1 MSSKEGEIREVE
13 VNEEEIET
21 FRQSFA
27 MFDKDGSGYISTDE
41 LKAML
46 TKFGDTPTDEEMK
59 AILERI
65 DQNGDGRISFEE
77 FIVVHKDRTL
87 SSTSEGDET
96 EEDMMNAFKMLDTDG
111 SGFIEVAE
119 LKEVL
124 RAQGVDL
131 SDLDESAFAML
142 LEADEDGDGKID
154 FKEFHKIWES
164 S

>member
-1 MSSKEGEIREVE
+1 MSGKEEVRELE
-13 VNEEEIET
+13 LNEDELET

-27 MFDKDGSGYISTDE
+27 MFDKDGSGWISAEE
-41 LKAML
+41 LKVML
-46 TKFGDTPTDEEMK
+46 TKFGDEPTDKEMK

-65 DQNGDGRISFEE
+65 DQNGDGRITFDE
-77 FIVVHKDRTL
+77 FVVVHKDRL
-87 SSTSEGDET
+87 GSGEYDET

-119 LKEVL
+119 LREVL

-131 SDLDESAFAML
+131 DDLDESAASML
-142 LEADEDGDGKID
+142 AEADEDGDGKID

>member
-1 MSSKEGEIREVE
+1 MSGKEEVRELE
-13 VNEEEIET
+13 LNEDELET

-27 MFDKDGSGYISTDE
+27 MFDKDGSGWISAEE
-41 LKAML
+41 LKVML
-46 TKFGDTPTDEEMK
+46 TKFGDEPTDKEMK

-65 DQNGDGRISFEE
+65 DQNGDGRITFDE
-77 FIVVHKDRTL
+77 FVVVHKDRL
-87 SSTSEGDET
+87 GSGECDET

-119 LKEVL
+119 LREVL

-131 SDLDESAFAML
+131 DDLDESAASML
-142 LEADEDGDGKID
+142 AEADEDGDGKID